1 MGDKMKKL
9 ILALIL
15 APTLAIGQTASY
27 TVRSTSDSDGVKV
40 NRHTA
45 AVAKD
50 WGVGVINTE
59 YHTPLYSKN
68 SNGLVLIAD
77 HKKDNI
83 TLIGNIGLGSV
94 GSKNYLLGDITGTMY
109 VNKYIS
115 LNITAFGDLID
126 STNSLSNN
134 ITARGLVIGS
144 DFNYGNVGL
153 AAGSRQIWYSNDNK
167 QTGYYIKPYYS
178 IIDGV
183 NVYLTKRNYSN
194 SNPYNGLYFSPE
206 DYDRSGF
213 GVSIRQRIQSIT
225 VSAFVDRTSIKTP
238 FSDDKTTAW
247 KLEAMAPI
255 GSKSKAN
262 VSFGRDYNNGFSYRY
277 LQVGINHAF

>member
-1 MGDKMKKL
+1 MKKL
-9 ILALIL
+9 ILSLIL
-15 APTLAIGQTASY
+15 APTLAIGQNVDY
-27 TVRSTSDSDGVKV
+27 TIRSTSDSDGVKV
-40 NRHTA
+40 IRHTA

-59 YHTPLYSKN
+59 YQTPLYSKN
-68 SNGLVLIAD
+68 SNGLVLVAD
-77 HKKDNI
+77 HKKDNV

-94 GSKNYLLGDITGTMY
+94 GSKNYLLGDITGTMSI
-109 VNKYIS
+109 NKYIA

-134 ITARGLVIGS
+134 ITARGLVVGTDI
-144 DFNYGNVGL
+144 NYDKVGL
-153 AAGSRQIWYSNDNK
+153 ATGSRQIWYSNDNK

-183 NVYLTKRNYSN
+183 NIYLTKRNYSN

-213 GVSIRQRIQSIT
+213 GISIRQRIKSVT
-225 VSAFVDRTSIKTP
+225 VSASIDRTSIKTP
-238 FSDDKTTAW
+238 FSNDKTTAW
-247 KLEAMAPI
+247 KLEAKTPI
-255 GSKSKAN
+255 GVKSKAN
-262 VSFGRDYNNGFSYRY
+262 LIFGRDYNNGFYYRY
-277 LQVGINHAF
+277 LQVGINYAF